1 MKIKKIL
8 IIAAISIVIGL
19 ITFFNFYPI
28 PTLFE
33 FSPHVS
39 IKSEINGYMDAN
51 IQQKIIK
58 RLKIVITSSFQLM
71 TFTLYLVMNLKF

>member
-19 ITFFNFYPI
+19 IAFFNFYPI

-39 IKSEINGYMDAN
+39 IKSEINGYMDAKHPAKN
-51 IQQKIIK
+51 FKEAENSYY
-58 RLKIVITSSFQLM
+58 VEF
-71 TFTLYLVMNLKF
+71 